1 MKLSYTLLF
10 LAGVQ
15 QKVLVRLP
23 TKLPTILEANVCPVA
38 TAVNVE
44 TFDDTWETRR
54 YIGLRELRN
63 VLGNSVTTRVYQGKR
78 KRPVTAR
85 SINCSRLR
93 CGSRAPALDE
103 PSCFFS
109 CWPAEQVTSN
119 IDAIML
125 HQLATVCCAWGSCC
139 AIGLQNHKRS
149 GVQRWVRCGPSLHKV
164 PHTSTQTN
172 FIHSAPKMD
181 DPGTFTNGIMLA
193 DGIAVRSR
201 RSNAQHSRDWHP
213 CSRPISIRN
222 RSGSDW

>member
-15 QKVLVRLP
+15 QKVLARLP
-23 TKLPTILEANVCPVA
+23 TKLPTVLEANVCPVA

-103 PSCFFS
+103 PSCFFFLLTS
-109 CWPAEQVTSN
+109 RASN
-119 IDAIML
+119 IEY
-125 HQLATVCCAWGSCC
+125 
-139 AIGLQNHKRS
+139 
-149 GVQRWVRCGPSLHKV
+149 RCH
-164 PHTSTQTN
+164 HATSTGN
-172 FIHSAPKMD
+172 GMLRL
-181 DPGTFTNGIMLA
+181 GIMLSYR
-193 DGIAVRSR
+193 IAEPQAFR
-201 RSNAQHSRDWHP
+201 RPAVSALRTFAAQSAAHKHTNELHSF
-213 CSRPISIRN
+213 CTENGRPGYVYEWNYARWWN
-222 RSGSDW
+222 CCP